1 VRLLFTTLQFRETD
15 FYARVGE
22 RLRAS
27 GHEVSH
33 VCFSRRGSNSVRRR
47 GFEAWCLPDEMA
59 GLGVID
65 VEAEAA
71 RIEDR
76 YALPSL
82 RSVYRID
89 WPCEDRPERWCV
101 ERTVRHFLAMERI
114 FDRSAPDV
122 VVPEVGNETIRQAA
136 HHIGVAR
143 EIPVFFLLYTIFPAP
158 LRLYV
163 DTLHAPIVSQ
173 EEVRPLESS
182 EREEVERFIAAFTAR
197 GKPIRDYRV
206 SRVTRSTLR
215 DFARH
220 VAVAATQDRDNEYL
234 RPHRFVVNWAKL
246 AATARLARR
255 LYQPVLFDRPF
266 VYFPLHVTDDYK
278 IKGII
283 PHCQDQASI
292 AEQVA
297 DALPQGYDLVIKE
310 HPMSIGRNGL
320 GMLRRLA
327 RRPDVVLVDP
337 YTSSHELIRRSAA
350 VAVISSTVGLEALLY
365 AKPVLTLG
373 QPFYGGYGVTVDVD
387 SFREIPAQVPAV
399 LRFRPDR
406 ERILR
411 FLHAA
416 MCACLPGTPVLVDDS
431 DENARTLAAS
441 LESAARARAAGRAD
455 ELRAR

>member
-1 VRLLFTTLQFRETD
+1 VRFLFTTLQFRETD

-22 RLRAS
+22 RLRES
-27 GHEVSH
+27 GHDISH
-33 VCFSRRGSNSVRRR
+33 VCFSRRGANSVRRR
-47 GFEAWCLPDEMA
+47 GFEARCLPDEMA
-59 GLGVID
+59 GLGVGD

-71 RIEDR
+71 RIEER

-89 WPCEDRPERWCV
+89 WPCEDRPECWCL

-114 FDRSAPDV
+114 FDAFAPDV
-122 VVPEVGNETIRQAA
+122 VVPEVGNETMRQAA
-136 HHIGVAR
+136 HHIGLAR
-143 EIPVFFLLYTIFPAP
+143 ETPVFFLLYTIFPAP

-163 DTLHAPIVSQ
+163 DTLHAPIVPQ
-173 EEVRPLESS
+173 DEVRPLEPS
-182 EREEVERFIAAFTAR
+182 EREEVERFLATFTAR

-215 DFARH
+215 DFGRH

-234 RPHRFVVNWAKL
+234 RPHRFVTGWAKL
-246 AATARLARR
+246 TATARLARR
-255 LYQPVLFDRPF
+255 LYEPVPFDRPF

-327 RRPDVVLVDP
+327 RRPEIVLVDP

-365 AKPVLTLG
+365 SKAVLTLG

-416 MCACLPGTPVLVDDS
+416 MRACLPGAPVLVDDS
-431 DENARTLAAS
+431 DENARTLASS
-441 LESAARARAAGRAD
+441 LETAARAHAGRRPD
-455 ELRAR
+455 ELRAT

>member
-1 VRLLFTTLQFRETD
+1 VRFLFSTLQFRETD

-22 RLRAS
+22 RLREA

-33 VCFSRRGSNSVRRR
+33 VCFSRRGANSVRRR
-47 GFEAWCLPDEMA
+47 GFETWCLPDEMA
-59 GLGVID
+59 GLGGVD
-65 VEAEAA
+65 AEAEAA
-71 RIEDR
+71 RIEER

-89 WPCEDRPERWCV
+89 WPCEGRSERSCLD
-101 ERTVRHFLAMERI
+101 RTVRHFLAMERI
-114 FDRSAPDV
+114 FDDSAPDV
-122 VVPEVGNETIRQAA
+122 VVPEVGNETMRQAA
-136 HHIGVAR
+136 HHIGLAR

-173 EEVRPLESS
+173 DELRPLEPS
-182 EREEVERFIAAFTAR
+182 EREEVERFIATFSAR

-206 SRVTRSTLR
+206 SRVTPSTLR

-234 RPHRFVVNWAKL
+234 RPQRFVVNWARL
-246 AATARLARR
+246 TATARLARR
-255 LYQPVLFDRPF
+255 LYEPVPFDRPF

-327 RRPDVVLVDP
+327 GRPDVVLVDP

-373 QPFYGGYGVTVDVD
+373 QPFYGGYDVTVDVD

-416 MCACLPGTPVLVDDS
+416 MRACLPGAPVLVDDS
-431 DENARTLAAS
+431 DANAYTLAAS
-441 LESAARARAAGRAD
+441 LERAARAHAGRRPE

>member
-1 VRLLFTTLQFRETD
+1 VRFLFTTLQFRETD

-22 RLRAS
+22 RLRNR

-33 VCFSRRGSNSVRRR
+33 VCFSRRGTQDVRRR
-47 GFEAWCLPDEMA
+47 GIPAWCLPDEMA
-59 GLGVID
+59 RLGVVD
-65 VEAEAA
+65 VDAEAA
-71 RIEDR
+71 RIEER

-89 WPCEDRPERWCV
+89 WPCEGRVERWCL

-114 FDRSAPDV
+114 FDDCSPDV
-122 VVPEVGNETIRQAA
+122 VVPEVGNETMRQAA

-143 EIPVFFLLYTIFPAP
+143 EVPVLFLLYTIFPAP

-163 DTLHAPIVSQ
+163 DTLHAPIVPQ
-173 EEVRPLESS
+173 DAVRALEPS
-182 EREEVERFIAAFTAR
+182 EREEVETFIAGFTAR
-197 GKPIRDYRV
+197 GTPIRDYRV
-206 SRVTRSTLR
+206 SRVTPATLR

-220 VAVAATQDRDNEYL
+220 LAVAATQDRDNEYL
-234 RPHRFVVNWAKL
+234 RPQRFVVNWAKL
-246 AATARLARR
+246 TATARLARR
-255 LYQPVLFDRPF
+255 LYEPVPFDRPF

-297 DALPQGYDLVIKE
+297 DALPHRYDLVIKE

-327 RRPDVVLVDP
+327 RRRDVVLVDP

-365 AKPVLTLG
+365 SKPVLTLG
-373 QPFYGGYGVTVDVD
+373 QPFYGGFGVTVDVD

-399 LRFRPDR
+399 LAFRPDR
-406 ERILR
+406 ERILS

-416 MCACLPGTPVLVDDS
+416 MRACLPGAPVLVDDS
-431 DENARTLAAS
+431 DDNARTLAAS
-441 LESAARARAAGRAD
+441 LERAARAQAD
-455 ELRAR
+455 RRSLSAER